1 VKCKVSFTSFHTN
14 LKKVRIGFS
23 FDLFFADEWDGCH
36 GNVTKAFDINLQY
49 IKECRPC
56 CRTLVC

>member
-14 LKKVRIGFS
+14 LKKVRIAFS

-36 GNVTKAFDINLQY
+36 GNVTKAFDINLQ
-49 IKECRPC
+49 
-56 CRTLVC
+56 